1 MSTYKL
7 RRFSKVA
14 ILEKVDPQLLFEFLS
29 RFDGILAKQ
38 GISLTSA
45 ENLPLKQLVTAF
57 LNPDADEP
65 ALADALYVIDEM
77 TTRSGMH
84 ELLEAAEEAGLAW
97 TGTRDPTP
105 AEVAMWVWLERVDLF
120 EEKHAQTLSTS
131 RRAFQT
137 FFPRLL
143 PQFESPGQ
151 ETLDRLTASLDDLF
165 EKKRHG
171 RGCHIFSGRDRRRH
185 WFLVRHGEPY
195 HREATNDDG
204 VRSTVLYRPET
215 YDVVTYR
222 PDTGELA
229 INAGSKWEKDLYCRS
244 FGGLL
249 FGNEPVEFPK
259 SGLYNLDPIRKNPKG
274 CLECKD
280 VEGIECVK
288 LRELRFYRG
297 GKNREIEILQALDLF
312 EAFDGKRLKMPRT
325 RIGYAKFEVQFEK
338 APASRMV
345 SIDPPSDA
353 AYARDPDRDVV
364 EEWMAL
370 RGFAGTPSYE
380 EA

>member
-1 MSTYKL
+1 
-7 RRFSKVA
+7 
-14 ILEKVDPQLLFEFLS
+14 
-29 RFDGILAKQ
+29 
-38 GISLTSA
+38 
-45 ENLPLKQLVTAF
+45 
-57 LNPDADEP
+57 
-65 ALADALYVIDEM
+65 
-77 TTRSGMH
+77 MH
-84 ELLEAAEEAGLAW
+84 ELLEAADEAGLVW

-105 AEVAMWVWLERVDLF
+105 AEVAMWVWMERVDLF
-120 EEKHAQTLSTS
+120 EEKHAQSLSTN

-143 PQFESPGQ
+143 PQFEPPSH
-151 ETLDRLTASLDDLF
+151 ETLARLTASLDDFF
-165 EKKRHG
+165 ETKRHG

-229 INAGSKWEKDLYCRS
+229 INAGSKWEKDLYCRA
-244 FGGLL
+244 FGGHL
-249 FGNEPVEFPK
+249 FGDEPVEFPK
-259 SGLYNLDPIRKNPKG
+259 SGLYNLDPIRKKARG
-274 CLECKD
+274 CLECGD

-312 EAFDGKRLKMPRT
+312 EAFEGKRLRMPRA

-338 APASRMV
+338 STAPRIV

-353 AYARDPDRDVV
+353 AYARDADREVV
-364 EEWMAL
+364 EKWMAL
-370 RGFAGTPSYE
+370 REFVGTPTYE